1 MKEVTLVNNNKITN
15 PKTET
20 PTGITMNDK
29 DYLTCLLTILKELS
43 KNYCQAMTEAS
54 NEHLYKSYLSI
65 FSEISTLQRETYE
78 LMFQNGWYQLESADT
93 TKIVEKYNNLS
104 TEYQDLSV
112 N

>member
-1 MKEVTLVNNNKITN
+1 MNNNKITN

-20 PTGITMNDK
+20 PTGIKMNDK
-29 DYLTCLLTILKELS
+29 DYITCLLTALKEMS

-65 FSEISTLQRETYE
+65 FNEISKLQRETYE
-78 LMFQNGWYQLESADT
+78 LMFQFGWYAMEPAET
-93 TKIVEKYNNLS
+93 TKINEKYNTLS
-104 TEYQDLSV
+104 TEYQDLNV